1 MTMTPLPRHAIV
13 RTGSVFGAALA
24 LTLFTGGVAFA
35 HVTTQPG
42 TAVKGDRATVA
53 FNVPTESDTAG
64 TVRFEVSLPADH
76 PIAEVLTTPMPGWT
90 ERVTKTRVNPPIE
103 SEGERVNEVV
113 RTISWTALP
122 GNRIGPGQFASFQV
136 SMGPLPDDVD
146 QLVMPAVQTYDD
158 GKAVSW
164 DQPRI
169 PGAPEPEHPAPV
181 LTLVAGPGAAGTAG
195 QHDQAPTAPT
205 ATPDTTVT
213 SGDNTARW
221 LAGAGLLV
229 GALGLIAGLR
239 RGRSGKRRAG
249 VAPEPRQPSDRARR
263 QSRL

>member
-13 RTGSVFGAALA
+13 RMGSVFGAALA

-42 TAVKGDRATVA
+42 AAVKGDRATVA

-90 ERVTKTRVNPPIE
+90 QRVTKTRVNPPIE

-164 DQPRI
+164 DQPQI

-195 QHDQAPTAPT
+195 HHEEAPT

-263 QSRL
+263 HSRL